1 MVRRNQANDKTAAL
15 ALAFFLAAIEGAPS
29 QARPENLSTAPGD
42 YVGLGGARAVGYLF
56 ERNGRSPTMT
66 RCNVFSVE
74 NDVGQRKYITRQPTS
89 SEG

>member
-42 YVGLGGARAVGYLF
+42 YVGLGGVMAR
-56 ERNGRSPTMT
+56 
-66 RCNVFSVE
+66 
-74 NDVGQRKYITRQPTS
+74 DVYDRRFCSLGIAADAIPPA
-89 SEG
+89 